1 MRGIFSTSPTFF
13 CYTNPPVKNFFALLF
28 LVCTLNV
35 SFSAFARADE
45 VIHGVESVTTNI
57 DSPSQKVTITSYFAK
72 TREQIAKLKTKIS
85 GRLRSSAKPY
95 IIIFNEK
102 SLSQENALAIEQ
114 IIASQQVERANL
126 DLPIEL
132 TVLAPA
138 TGRFARVR
146 NYWREKKSLL
156 TMTLVTSAATGGATT
171 TALLC
176 GDTVSDSTAVALG
189 ALWGTISGG
198 YVFNNERM
206 QNWIRGTTA
215 IEDRIVSALRI
226 TNSTILNHLKVT
238 GEWTKYF
245 LHVAGWNAFGAMA
258 MATLENDWRVTAST
272 VLATSAA
279 ELFAAAPF
287 GLAIASDTERAK
299 ARHPE
304 MANNI
309 QLASTFSLMVVE
321 VSSEVLSVLALTGA
335 HYEASIGFVAVTAGG
350 AIYYSK
356 TFLQDFLLRRQ
367 ARAAEAEAC
376 ELLLTKTEN

>member
-1 MRGIFSTSPTFF
+1 M
-13 CYTNPPVKNFFALLF
+13 CATN
-28 LVCTLNV
+28 
-35 SFSAFARADE
+35 SAFVVSARADE
-45 VIHGVESVTTNI
+45 IIPGVESVTTNI
-57 DSPSQKVTITSYFAK
+57 ESPAQKVTITSYFAK
-72 TREQIAKLKTKIS
+72 TRKQIAKLKAKIS
-85 GRLRSSAKPY
+85 GRLRTSAKPY

-114 IIASQQVERANL
+114 IIASQQVERANI

-206 QNWIRGTTA
+206 QNWIRGSTA
-215 IEDRIVSALRI
+215 IEKRIVETLKI
-226 TNSTILNHLKVT
+226 TNATLLNHIKVT
-238 GEWTKYF
+238 GEWAKYF

-258 MATLENDWRVTAST
+258 MATLENDWRITAST

-304 MANNI
+304 IANNI

-321 VSSEVLSVLALTGA
+321 VTSEVLSVLALTGA
-335 HYEASIGFVAVTAGG
+335 HYEASIGFIAVTAGG

-356 TFLQDFLLRRQ
+356 TFLQDYLMRRQ
-367 ARAAEAEAC
+367 AKANQAETC
-376 ELLLTKTEN
+376 ELLLTQIAD